1 MTDETKQELSEFIG
15 ETYIANQKA
24 VEDVG
29 KSTNQVEKEKRE
41 QREQIN
47 AWMKLIDELY

>member
-29 KSTNQVEKEKRE
+29 KNTDEIEKEKRE
-41 QREQIN
+41 QID
-47 AWMKLIDELY
+47 AWIKLIDKL